1 MLFVIDNTAVEMT
14 VEELLEIV
22 EHEKFEEFFDFLM
35 ECEEEA
41 SMLSEIKAW
50 QEITATDTEASES
63 MDNIEGQWAKIQEDL
78 MLLYGGKEIRLTE
91 KQEEM
96 VVEGLTQKGD
106 TDGDILFSN
115 MSEDDIVS
123 YIMGNPS
130 SDQQDDE
137 TDIEERIRG
146 VIRRLK

>member
-50 QEITATDTEASES
+50 QELTATDTEASES

-96 VVEGLTQKGD
+96 VVEGLTQEGD
-106 TDGDILFSN
+106 ADGDILFSN

-123 YIMGNPS
+123 YIMGAPS
-130 SDQQDDE
+130 SDQQDGE
-137 TDIEERIRG
+137 ADIEERIRG